1 MRDLRGICRI
11 KKNNIKER
19 VEIYLSTTL
28 LRKDDIDTSRI
39 LLILEA
45 GSRDSGAPHVIVN
58 KLVRQSHGKQQQHI
72 IGGAPGRT

>member
-19 VEIYLSTTL
+19 VEIYL

-45 GSRDSGAPHVIVN
+45 GSSDSGAPHVIVN
-58 KLVRQSHGKQQQHI
+58 
-72 IGGAPGRT
+72 

>member
-45 GSRDSGAPHVIVN
+45 GSSDSGAPHVIV
-58 KLVRQSHGKQQQHI
+58 S
-72 IGGAPGRT
+72 